1 MTKRFFLGKLAL
13 AEALSRGI
21 WLPHNPKWEIGKTYL
36 YYMKLGE
43 ESVHTLGSIKILKT
57 IRLFD
62 EEYTLVRLVSL
73 PELSPNIRAKNAK
86 NILRI
91 RRNIKA
97 GLVDAISL

>member
-21 WLPHNPKWEIGKTYL
+21 WLPHNPKWELGATYL
-36 YYMKLGE
+36 YYIKLGE

-57 IRLFD
+57 IRLF
-62 EEYTLVRLVSL
+62 EEDYTLVRLVEL
-73 PELSPNIRAKNAK
+73 PELSHNARSKNAK

-91 RRNIKA
+91 RRNVKA
-97 GLVDAISL
+97 GLVDATGL